1 MKSTGLALHYKYNI
15 LYINKLHNKYQ
26 FPSVRATA
34 SYLPHNCIIPV
45 IATTFRLPPCHC
57 LPASVTIRCPALP
70 GRTTFR
76 LTPRTGIIPPPRTT
90 PHLPLRTKPKQNK
103 TKQNKTRQHR
113 CTRDGLHGTAAVF
126 NYGLQN
132 SLQRYPGRRP
142 SAIAINR

>member
-1 MKSTGLALHYKYNI
+1 MKSTGIALHYKYNI

-90 PHLPLRTKPKQNK
+90 PHLPLRTKTKQNK
-103 TKQNKTRQHR
+103 TKQDK
-113 CTRDGLHGTAAVF
+113 TAAPGMASMV
-126 NYGLQN
+126 
-132 SLQRYPGRRP
+132 QRLYLIMAYKIRCKDIQADGRP
-142 SAIAINR
+142 Q